1 MKVPTKNNKCI
12 VIRIEIGE
20 KKLSMPFKRK
30 HALFYFMKNICCS
43 KQNKKSLLKVGPKTS
58 FSFA

>member
-1 MKVPTKNNKCI
+1 MKVPTKNNKRI

-30 HALFYFMKNICCS
+30 HALFYFMKSICCS
-43 KQNKKSLLKVGPKTS
+43 KQKKNLY
-58 FSFA
+58 